1 MSRFPHPLNEMLG
14 KTKLIVPLPLHLER
28 GTKGERKF
36 NQCLMAEV

>member
-14 KTKLIVPLPLHLER
+14 KAKLIVPPPLQVER
-28 GTKGERKF
+28 GIKGERKF